1 MKIDWYKHYL
11 KKGKLFLTKEGLKE
25 NLEQDQA
32 FLKIL
37 RKFVPPPAKVLEAGC
52 GLGRTCISMSLRGYR
67 ITAVDIDERMLRL
80 ARKSAENFSQKIT
93 FKKLD
98 FFNLSKRFKKNAFD
112 AITHQ
117 GVLEHYPVAKIRK
130 AVDVQLAASPFII
143 FSVPISSKH
152 NMKYFRDR
160 IYRNIWSPAFWI
172 KNVLKKYKV
181 VYHKVVRDRKDS
193 LVIVLKR
200 I

>member
-11 KKGKLFLTKEGLKE
+11 EKGKLVLTEESLKE
-25 NLEQDQA
+25 NLKQDQA

-37 RKFVPPPAKVLEAGC
+37 GKFVPPPAKVLEAGC
-52 GLGRTCISMSLRGYR
+52 GLGRTCISMSFKGYR
-67 ITAVDIDERMLRL
+67 ITAIDIDERMLKL
-80 ARKSAENFSQKIT
+80 ARKSAQNFSQKIT

-98 FFNLSKRFKKNAFD
+98 FFNLNKRFLKKAFG

-117 GVLEHYPVAKIRK
+117 GVLEHYPVMKIRK
-130 AVDVQLAASPFII
+130 AIDIQLAVSPFII
-143 FSVPISSKH
+143 FSVPISSNH
-152 NMKYFRDR
+152 NKEYFHDK
-160 IYRNIWSPAFWI
+160 IYRNIWTPDFWI